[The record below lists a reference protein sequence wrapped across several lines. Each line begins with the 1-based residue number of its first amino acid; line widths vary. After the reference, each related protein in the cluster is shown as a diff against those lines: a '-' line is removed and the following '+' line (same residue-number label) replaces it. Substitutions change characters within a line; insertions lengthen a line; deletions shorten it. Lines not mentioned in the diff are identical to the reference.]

1 MRRRTRRSA
10 TEWSELV
17 RTWADS
23 GQSQTEFAQRHGL
36 GLAAFRY
43 WVAKRREASAGLEPM
58 RGRFVA
64 VVCPEP
70 VLPPLA
76 VGRPVVV
83 GWGSLEV
90 EMAEL
95 PPVAWLRQLVEEVC

>member
-1 MRRRTRRSA
+1 
-10 TEWSELV
+10 
-17 RTWADS
+17 
-23 GQSQTEFAQRHGL
+23 
-36 GLAAFRY
+36 
-43 WVAKRREASAGLEPM
+43 M

-64 VVCPEP
+64 VVGSEP
-70 VLPPLA
+70 VLPRLA

-83 GWGSLEV
+83 RWGSLEV